1 MLTFYIILVIAL
13 GFYLRYKDTNE
24 SFGIPMPNA
33 KPLMFG
39 RMSCPY
45 TVKMVDELK
54 STNNYNKFKFIDTE
68 TKEGSDLLVQY
79 GGQGVPYFVSKN
91 GRASGFMKTS
101 QLFDKLNI

>member
-1 MLTFYIILVIAL
+1 MLTFYILLVIVIGL
-13 GFYLRYKDTNE
+13 YMRYSYET
-24 SFGIPMPNA
+24 FRIPLPNT

-54 STNNYNKFKFIDTE
+54 KTNSYEKFKFIDTE
-68 TKEGSDLLVQY
+68 TKEGSDLLVHY

-91 GRASGFMKTS
+91 GRSSGFMKTT